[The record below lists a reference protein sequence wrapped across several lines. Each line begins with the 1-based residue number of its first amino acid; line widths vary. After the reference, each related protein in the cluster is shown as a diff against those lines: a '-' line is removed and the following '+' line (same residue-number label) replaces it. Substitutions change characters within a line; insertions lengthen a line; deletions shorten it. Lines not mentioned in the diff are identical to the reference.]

1 MKSKVYTKT
10 GDKGTTGL
18 VGGKRVDKDDVR
30 IECLGEIDEANTTI
44 GLLRSKLGLEHEWQ
58 LNFQRI
64 QTELMNCMAH
74 IATPSDSKQ
83 KCTLPLP
90 EDSVAWA
97 EQWMDEIETKASEP
111 SKYFLLPTGDE
122 IAALCH
128 VVRTQIRRSER
139 RLISLH
145 KIDPVH
151 ESILLYVNRLS
162 DLFFLLAREALQA
175 SGIPEEKWELFR
187 YDPKKK

>member
-30 IECLGEIDEANTTI
+30 IECLGEIDEANAMI
-44 GLLRSKLGLEHEWQ
+44 GLLRAKIGLDHAWQ
-58 LNFQRI
+58 ESLQRI
-64 QTELMNCMAH
+64 QTELMNSMAH
-74 IATPSDSKQ
+74 IATPSDSKEQ
-83 KCTLPLP
+83 CTLSLP
-90 EDSVAWA
+90 EDSVEWT
-97 EQWMDEIETKASEP
+97 EQWMDSIEDKANEP
-111 SKYFLLPTGDE
+111 SKYFLLPAGDE

-128 VVRTQIRRSER
+128 VVRTQIRRGER

-151 ESILLYVNRLS
+151 ESIRLYVNRLS
-162 DLFFLLAREALQA
+162 DLFFLLSREALQA

-187 YDPKKK
+187 YDPN